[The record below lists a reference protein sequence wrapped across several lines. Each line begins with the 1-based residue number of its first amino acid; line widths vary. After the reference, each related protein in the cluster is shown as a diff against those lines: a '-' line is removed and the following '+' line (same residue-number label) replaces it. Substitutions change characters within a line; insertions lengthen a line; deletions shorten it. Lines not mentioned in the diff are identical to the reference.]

1 MDFFNYKNDIMHAED
16 MALTDLVKQYQTPF
30 YLYSKQTILRHFQL
44 FNDALKLKNKKICY
58 AVKANTNP
66 YVLKA
71 LAEAGSG
78 ADVVSKGEIE
88 AAISAGIKPQ
98 DIVYSGVGKTKP
110 EIAYAIDQDI
120 YQFNCESKEEIFMID
135 EIAASKNKVQNIVLR
150 INPDVDA
157 KTNAKI
163 STGKKGDKFGIDL
176 DYVPTVLDQIKDLKN
191 ICFKGVSVH
200 IGSQITETG
209 PFADAFAVTVDFVK
223 NLIAKG
229 HKIERLDLGG
239 GVGVPYGDNKTISI
253 ADYAEVVHNALRD
266 LPDLNYIFEPGRLL
280 VANAGILVT
289 QVILIKRV
297 PGKNFLI
304 VDSAMNDLLRPALY
318 SAKHQFLPVVKDDNK
333 SEEIYDIVGPVCE
346 TSDVFVRDISFPKQE
361 PDDYLIIRST
371 GAYGAVMASTY
382 NSRQLI
388 KEYLIDGNR
397 IFI

>member
-1 MDFFNYKNDIMHAED
+1 MHAED
-16 MALTDLVKQYQTPF
+16 IALTDIVRQYQTPF
-30 YLYSKQTILRHFQL
+30 YLYSKQTILRHFKL
-44 FNDALKLKNKKICY
+44 FNDALKLKNKKFVGT
-58 AVKANTNP
+58 VKANTNP
-66 YVLKA
+66 YVLKT

-78 ADVVSKGEIE
+78 ADVVSRGEIE

-98 DIVYSGVGKTKP
+98 DIVYSGVGKTKA
-110 EIAYAIDQDI
+110 EITYAIDQDI

-135 EIAASKNKVQNIVLR
+135 EIAASKNKVQNIVHTLR

-176 DYVPTVLDQIKDLKN
+176 DYVPTVLDQIKELKN

-223 NLIAKG
+223 SLIANG

-253 ADYAEVVHNALRD
+253 ADYAEVVHNALSD

-318 SAKHQFLPVVKDDNK
+318 SAKHQFSQLKEMKIKQKKFMILSVLSVRQAMFLL
-333 SEEIYDIVGPVCE
+333 EII
-346 TSDVFVRDISFPKQE
+346 TFQSRS
-361 PDDYLIIRST
+361 LMII
-371 GAYGAVMASTY
+371 
-382 NSRQLI
+382 
-388 KEYLIDGNR
+388 
-397 IFI
+397 

>member
-58 AVKANTNP
+58 AVKANTNT
-66 YVLKA
+66 YVLKT

-88 AAISAGIKPQ
+88 AAIAAGIKPQ
-98 DIVYSGVGKTKP
+98 DIVYSGVGKTKS

-135 EIAASKNKVQNIVLR
+135 KIAASKNKVQNIVLR

-223 NLIAKG
+223 NLIANG

-318 SAKHQFLPVVKDDNK
+318 SAKHQFFPVIRDENK

-346 TSDVFVRDISFPKQE
+346 TSDVFVRDHSFPKQE
-361 PDDYLIIRST
+361 PDDYLMIRST

-382 NSRQLI
+382 NSRPLI
-388 KEYLIDGNR
+388 KEYLIDGKQ
-397 IFI
+397 ILG

>member
-1 MDFFNYKNDIMHAED
+1 MDFFNYQNDIMHAEN

-66 YVLKA
+66 YVLKT

-98 DIVYSGVGKTKP
+98 DIVYSGVGKTKA

-229 HKIERLDLGG
+229 HNIERLDLGG

-253 ADYAEVVHNALRD
+253 ADYAEVVHNALSD

-318 SAKHQFLPVVKDDNK
+318 SAKHQFFPVIRDENK

-346 TSDVFVRDISFPKQE
+346 TSDVFVRDHSFPKQE
-361 PDDYLIIRST
+361 PDDYLMIRST

-382 NSRQLI
+382 NSRPLI
-388 KEYLIDGNR
+388 KEYLIDGDQ
-397 IFI
+397 ILG